1 MNQELNNILFEINKE
16 GVVGFT
22 NDDDSEKRIR
32 ASERLER
39 EGFIK
44 QKDRNTY
51 DLTEKGQ
58 KAVDLGGYEKFKEEI
73 EGKEAEK
80 EQLEIDLAKS
90 NIEANR
96 INRKNAKF
104 NRYAIIVNLIL
115 GALNVV
121 LLIWQIFSAN

>member
-16 GVVGFT
+16 GVVGFSH
-22 NDDDSEKRIR
+22 DDSEKRIR
-32 ASERLER
+32 ASKRLER

-44 QKDRNTY
+44 QKGRHTY

-121 LLIWQIFSAN
+121 LLIWQIFSAD